1 MSVKKAAVIIFYGL
15 VPDMA
20 DKCNYSLQPDARLC
34 FVYIYIQLL
43 IHVLFLFSN

>member
-20 DKCNYSLQPDARLC
+20 DKYSLQPDARLC